1 MNMRAQQSMKFIL
14 GSASLTLI
22 LTLSACSSGTVDLE
36 QWTAQEKAK
45 RGAPLDPLPVI
56 KTFENFEYKD
66 QDLRDPFS
74 PSIEEQQQAQAV
86 TQAGLHPDDHAHEA
100 LEGFPLDALKM
111 MGTLGSGA
119 QMEGLIKDPDGVI
132 HRVHARNYM
141 GQNNGRINSIAEDH
155 IDLVE
160 LLPNGVGGWMEHP
173 VALAMD
179 EK

>member
-1 MNMRAQQSMKFIL
+1 MRAQQNLKFIF
-14 GSASLTLI
+14 GCACLTLI
-22 LTLSACSSGTVDLE
+22 FTLSACSSGISDLE
-36 QWTAQEKAK
+36 QWTAQEKTK

-56 KTFENFEYKD
+56 RTFENFEYKD
-66 QDLRDPFS
+66 QNLRDPFS

-86 TQAGLHPDDHAHEA
+86 VQAGLHPDDHVHEA

-119 QMEGLIKDPDGVI
+119 QIEGLIKDPDGVI
-132 HRVHARNYM
+132 HRVHLRNYM
-141 GQNNGRINSIAEDH
+141 GQNNGRISLIAEDH
-155 IDLVE
+155 IDLIE

-173 VALAMD
+173 VAIAMD